1 MNLRYM
7 RVVSFVVAAVL
18 LVGCNS
24 SSQLIAPALQ
34 LSALTF
40 PEEGVTM
47 TTMPPPL
54 PDQQP
59 MLDHLQLATTY
70 SMIVVR
76 PNPNIDY
83 KIVTVT
89 PDPAVDYK
97 IVIVNPN
104 PATELSTRMEK
115 QQRQRSSP
123 NARKRLKRGKIEN
136 LAQRYN
142 RRR

>member
-1 MNLRYM
+1 
-7 RVVSFVVAAVL
+7 
-18 LVGCNS
+18 
-24 SSQLIAPALQ
+24 
-34 LSALTF
+34 
-40 PEEGVTM
+40 M
-47 TTMPPPL
+47 TTMPSPL

-97 IVIVNPN
+97 MVIVNPN
-104 PATELSTRMEK
+104 PATEFSNVWN
-115 QQRQRSSP
+115 SNSG
-123 NARKRLKRGKIEN
+123 NAVLQTHGRD
-136 LAQRYN
+136 
-142 RRR
+142 